1 MPGSVRGRGFEWER
15 ARRDRQRVKHRGP
28 DPGMTFEISLCTLA
42 FVLFSRTLFSA
53 DCFLEH
59 ECLRETR
66 LNLAT
71 ARGRFQEKA
80 EIFQARHCAEPSSV
94 PGG

>member
-1 MPGSVRGRGFEWER
+1 MEESE

-28 DPGMTFEISLCTLA
+28 DPGMTFEISLCMPA
-42 FVLFSRTLFSA
+42 FVLFNGALFTA

-66 LNLAT
+66 LNLVLV
-71 ARGRFQEKA
+71 RDGFQEKA
-80 EIFQARHCAEPSSV
+80 LIFQAHHSAEP
-94 PGG
+94 